1 MSNRNIYREN
11 QKNRLKRQIVGE
23 AAQNAPEYDYG
34 SRFPARKVLPA
45 AAIVLFLL
53 FAVGWFY
60 LTNRHYESL
69 DVLWE
74 NQISAESGQT
84 DTFRGYERFAKG
96 IIRYSKDGAAYIDHD
111 GKTVWERSYQMQN
124 PIVSA
129 SGDYAAIADRGA
141 QSIYIFSDSA
151 NTGVAATVLPVTRI
165 TISEGGIVY
174 ATLRDEEAD
183 YITAF
188 RQDGSG
194 IDLSIKSIIT
204 GDGYPLD
211 IDISPDGTE
220 LITSYVAI
228 ENGQAVPKVIFR
240 NFGEVGKADARRVV
254 GGFTAEFAGH
264 IVGRVHFSS
273 NEYSQAFYDGGIAFF
288 STKVLTSPELLK
300 NEVFEETINSIAYS
314 DKYVAVVLNTN
325 EGELPYRL
333 LVYKADG
340 TKLSDTAFSFPYTEL
355 AIDGNEILLYNDQAC
370 RVYTPQGNERIAAD
384 FPVQVSI
391 MAKEGLPGEYLL
403 CGSGRLMK
411 VRMQ

>member
-124 PIVSA
+124 PIVSV

-165 TISEGGIVY
+165 TVSEGGIVY

-183 YITAF
+183 ATGLVNNQSALTVNK
-188 RQDGSG
+188 
-194 IDLSIKSIIT
+194 DLTLEGNGFAII
-204 GDGYPLD
+204 
-211 IDISPDGTE
+211 
-220 LITSYVAI
+220 
-228 ENGQAVPKVIFR
+228 
-240 NFGEVGKADARRVV
+240 
-254 GGFTAEFAGH
+254 
-264 IVGRVHFSS
+264 
-273 NEYSQAFYDGGIAFF
+273 
-288 STKVLTSPELLK
+288 
-300 NEVFEETINSIAYS
+300 
-314 DKYVAVVLNTN
+314 
-325 EGELPYRL
+325 
-333 LVYKADG
+333 
-340 TKLSDTAFSFPYTEL
+340 
-355 AIDGNEILLYNDQAC
+355 
-370 RVYTPQGNERIAAD
+370 
-384 FPVQVSI
+384 
-391 MAKEGLPGEYLL
+391 AKEGTFTFDSAESGGPGERKGKSGSPDSGENGPEAENDNRCGHFRSHSHSGGSADGFRYL
-403 CGSGRLMK
+403 R
-411 VRMQ
+411 V